1 MAKNKDKNPNNSA
14 TKSSFNGKL
23 AIWIDHVEPMPL
35 INLASIYQEK
45 LGDDNC
51 KIYIIN
57 RNQPDFLAQLDEIKS
72 KSAFEILDQ
81 WDPIVAQNK
90 IFEFQP
96 DFIIPLFDAMPVNL
110 GNLINHLNDLPQ
122 ESQVFCFENPDK
134 KAKKTSPANLFK
146 YFWVPLLSPIKEPH
160 IFNRVLVLRPEV
172 LGKILNDFDFNKVD
186 EVFDWSYK
194 ISLAGFEITSIS
206 SLPFKNES
214 IAESIKIAQAENIF
228 SKLIKYPINWFF
240 KIPIKGIKNGTL
252 FRDPSGQN
260 NPLWRFSFFCLF
272 ILAAFLLPF
281 LSFDYGI
288 TWDEKIQDAYSK
300 DVLNYFLSF
309 GTDKTCLDIK
319 VPLYNTMIYYGSS
332 FDLLAAFFQKL
343 FPAVDPFELRHILNS
358 LFGLA
363 AMLFCGLAAKEI
375 GGWRMGFLAFIFIL
389 LTPSFFGHSM
399 NNPKD
404 IPFALSY
411 IFAIYY
417 LIKFLKELPN
427 PNRGTSFWLVFS
439 IAFSISI
446 RIGGLLIIAFLALFM
461 AVHFINS
468 LIKNK
473 NFNLLKNF
481 GLYFFQFI
489 KIAVPGYFLGLIFWP
504 YALQNPIKNPFI
516 ALKNFSNFEL
526 LTTYELFDG
535 QRILMKEL
543 PWNYIPTLMGFSIPI
558 AILFGF
564 LAAILLISFLHKK
577 YTNWYFL
584 ILAGFTLIF
593 PIAYAVYKDSMLYNG
608 WRHFL
613 FVYPSLVIIASAG
626 WDMLWNIF
634 SKPRFRLIPAI
645 ILIAAFA
652 GPIQWMF
659 KSHPNQYIY
668 FNELCGGIKG
678 AYGRF
683 ELDYY
688 SNSLKQAADWLSVNI
703 PAREK
708 GYSIV
713 TNNEPLTSEHFI
725 KKWDTNSKVIWTREY
740 ELFRLPAD
748 YGFFTT
754 RTMTAKQ
761 LKSGIWPPKNTIYS
775 VEIDGVPIV
784 SVVDLRNNYNAIAYS
799 FYDKNQF
806 DSAIYYFDLAIKDD
820 PGNEESWRMK
830 GLCIIGKDLYDEAKS
845 PILKSMD
852 LIDDNYMAYDYLG
865 IIYAN
870 KKQYDSAQIWFE
882 KAIVHKLNFTGAYYH
897 LGVVHYNKAKY
908 QEAINT
914 INKAIK
920 WGGEKSDFYLYLG
933 KSYQALKEYNKAIKA
948 YEKAIKIEPTF
959 ADPYVGLAQSYYEN
973 GRQDIADKVYE
984 QYLKLTG
991 QTK

>member
-14 TKSSFNGKL
+14 SKSSFNGKL
-23 AIWIDHVEPMPL
+23 ILWIDHHETISL
-35 INLASIYQEK
+35 INLASIHQEK
-45 LGDDNC
+45 LGDEHC
-51 KIYIIN
+51 KIFIVH
-57 RNQPDFLAQLDEIKS
+57 RNQPDLLAQLDDIKS
-72 KSAFEILDQ
+72 KSAFEILDK

-90 IFEFQP
+90 LNEFNP
-96 DFIIPLFDAMPVNL
+96 DFVIPLFSSMPL
-110 GNLINHLNDLPQ
+110 SLSNLIAYLSELPQ
-122 ESQVFCFENPDK
+122 GQAFSFENPDK
-134 KAKKTSPANLFK
+134 KTKKNQASSLFK
-146 YFWVPLLSPIKEPH
+146 YFWIPLLSPIKDSA
-160 IFNRVLVLRPEV
+160 IFNRVLVLKTEV
-172 LGKILNDFDFNKVD
+172 LSNILDDFDFNKPD
-186 EVFDWSYK
+186 EIIDWAYK
-194 ISLAGFEITSIS
+194 ISLAGYEITPVSGLS
-206 SLPFKNES
+206 FKNEL
-214 IAESIKIAQAENIF
+214 IAETVQTAKSEKLIN
-228 SKLIKYPINWFF
+228 KLIKYPIKWLFQ
-240 KIPIKGIKNGTL
+240 IPIKGIKNGTL

-260 NPLWRFSFFCLF
+260 NPLWRFSFFLLF
-272 ILAAFLLPF
+272 IISAFLLPF

-288 TWDEKIQDAYSK
+288 TWDEKIQNTYAK
-300 DVLNYFLSF
+300 DVLKYFLSF
-309 GTDKTCLDIK
+309 GADKSCLDIK
-319 VPLYNTMIYYGSS
+319 TPLYNTMIYYGSS
-332 FDLLAAFFQKL
+332 FDLIAAFFQKL
-343 FPAVDPFELRHILNS
+343 LPFMDPFELRHLLNS
-358 LFGLA
+358 LFGLG

-375 GGWRMGFLAFIFIL
+375 GGWRMGFLAFIFML

-404 IPFALSY
+404 IPFAFSY
-411 IFAIYY
+411 IISIYY
-417 LIKFLKELPN
+417 LIKFLKELPK

-446 RIGGLLIIAFLALFM
+446 RIGGLLIIAFLGLFM
-461 AVHFINS
+461 FIHFINS
-468 LIKNK
+468 LINNK
-473 NFNLLKNF
+473 EFKLFDNLKN
-481 GLYFFQFI
+481 YFFQFV
-489 KIAVPGYFLGLIFWP
+489 KIAIPGYFLGLILWP

-516 ALKNFSNFEL
+516 ALQNFSNFEL
-526 LTTYELFDG
+526 LTTYELFNG
-535 QRILMKEL
+535 NRILMKDL
-543 PWNYIPTLMGFSIPI
+543 PWNYIPTLMGFTVPV
-558 AILFGF
+558 AILFG
-564 LAAILLISFLHKK
+564 LVISILLIGFLFRK
-577 YTNWYFL
+577 YHSWHYL
-584 ILAGFTLIF
+584 ILAGFTLVF

-613 FVYPSLVIIASAG
+613 FVYPSLVVISAAG

-645 ILIAAFA
+645 ILIAGFFS
-652 GPIQWMF
+652 PLNWMF
-659 KSHPNQYIY
+659 KSHPNQYVY
-668 FNELCGGIKG
+668 FNELCGGLKG

-683 ELDYY
+683 EIDYY
-688 SNSLKQAADWLSVNI
+688 SNSLKQAADWFALNI

-708 GYSIV
+708 GYTIA

-725 KKWDTNSKVIWTREY
+725 KQWDSNSKVIWTREY

-761 LKSGIWPPKNTIYS
+761 LKSGIWPPKNTVYS

-784 SVVDLRNNYNAIAYS
+784 SIVDLRNNYNAIAYG

-806 DSAIYYFDLAIKDD
+806 DSAIYYFDLAIKAD

-830 GLCIIGKDLYDEAKS
+830 GLCLVGKDLYDSAKA

-870 KKQYDSAQIWFE
+870 KKLYDSAQIWFE
-882 KAIVHKLNFTGAYYH
+882 KAIVHKINFTGAYYH

-908 QEAINT
+908 KEAINT
-914 INKAIK
+914 INEAIK
-920 WGGEKSDFYLYLG
+920 WGGAKSDFYLYIG
-933 KSYQALKEYNKAIKA
+933 KSYQALKEYDKAIKA